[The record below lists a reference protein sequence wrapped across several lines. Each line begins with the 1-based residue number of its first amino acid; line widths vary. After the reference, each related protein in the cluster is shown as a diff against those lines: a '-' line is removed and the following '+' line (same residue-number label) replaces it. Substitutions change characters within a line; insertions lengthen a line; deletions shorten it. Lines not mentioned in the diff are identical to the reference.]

1 MVVKQLSEPSG
12 HPGNNSNTGNGRI
25 ATWYRGDDTPGHIYA
40 HTVMFMDMPST
51 QNMCTYVVGGT
62 ASWGGSIRDLYI
74 NDRDSNDM
82 RGISS
87 FMAMEVR

>member
-1 MVVKQLSEPSG
+1 M
-12 HPGNNSNTGNGRI
+12 
-25 ATWYRGDDTPGHIYA
+25 Y
-40 HTVMFMDMPST
+40 MDMPST
-51 QNMCTYVVGGT
+51 QNMCSYVVGGT

-87 FMAMEVR
+87 FIAMEVR